1 MFKSF
6 FSTTTATSVGQWLR
20 FASSGALVSG
30 LSLTVAHPFEQ
41 VAGINPNCR
50 ESQKPAA
57 LILEVQ
63 EAQATNFMECQIVIA
78 AYE

>member
-6 FSTTTATSVGQWLR
+6 FSPTAIASVGQWLR
-20 FASSGALVSG
+20 FASAGALVSG
-30 LSLTVAHPFEQ
+30 LSLTVANPFER

-50 ESQKPAA
+50 EGRQPAA
-57 LILEVQ
+57 LILEAQ
-63 EAQATNFMECQIVIA
+63 EAQATNLMECQIVIA